1 MRNRPREPVP
11 PIALRLE
18 ALYRSMFTALGPQ
31 GWWPG
36 RTRFEVIVGAILTQ
50 NTAWTNVTLA
60 LANLRRARALTPA
73 GLASLPQDTLA
84 ALIRPAG
91 YHNIK
96 ASRLRHFLR
105 YLGTRYRLRLD
116 RMFAQQP
123 SRLRRELLAVSG
135 IGPETA
141 DSILLYAGK
150 VPIFVVDAYTRR
162 ILSRHAL
169 IAPDAD
175 YDGIQALLMGSLHS
189 DASRYNEYH
198 ALLVAIAKK
207 YCRPTP
213 RCARCPLRND
223 LARFQPGAAR
233 RYLRVADE
241 PTAP

>member
-1 MRNRPREPVP
+1 VP
-11 PIALRLE
+11 PIALRFE
-18 ALYRSMFTALGPQ
+18 ALYRSMFAALGPQ

-60 LANLRRARALTPA
+60 LANLRRVRALTPA
-73 GLASLPQDTLA
+73 GLVALPQETLA

-116 RMFAQQP
+116 RMFTQQP
-123 SRLRRELLAVSG
+123 SRLREELLAVSG

-150 VPIFVVDAYTRR
+150 VPTFVVDAYARR
-162 ILSRHAL
+162 IFSRHGL
-169 IAPDAD
+169 IAHDAD
-175 YDGIQALLMGSLHS
+175 YDEIQALLMGSLRPS
-189 DASRYNEYH
+189 APRYNEYH
-198 ALLVAIAKK
+198 ALLVAVGKK
-207 YCRPTP
+207 YCRPIP
-213 RCARCPLRND
+213 RCARCPLRSD
-223 LARFQPGAAR
+223 LARFRAGTAR
-233 RYLRVADE
+233 RFLRLADE
-241 PTAP
+241 TRSP

>member
-1 MRNRPREPVP
+1 MRKMSRAPVR

-18 ALYRSMFTALGPQ
+18 GLYRSMFTALGPQ

-36 RTRFEVIVGAILTQ
+36 RARFEVIVGAILTQ

-73 GLASLPQDTLA
+73 RLVSLPQDTLA

-96 ASRLRHFLR
+96 ATRLRHFLR

-141 DSILLYAGK
+141 DSILLYAGRI
-150 VPIFVVDAYTRR
+150 PIFVVDAYARR
-162 ILSRHAL
+162 IFSRHGL

-175 YDGIQALLMGSLHS
+175 YDDIQALLMGSLQPN
-189 DASRYNEYH
+189 AARYNEYH
-198 ALLVAIAKK
+198 ALIVAVGKEF
-207 YCRPTP
+207 CRPTP

-223 LARFQPGAAR
+223 LARFRPGTAR
-233 RYLRVADE
+233 RYLRLAVE
-241 PTAP
+241 KTTP